1 MESLDIML
9 ISIVILGLVSLV
21 AVYYFD
27 RSLSEEKTK

>member
-9 ISIVILGLVSLV
+9 VSIVILGVISLG

-27 RSLSEEKTK
+27 RSLSDRKS